1 MAAGGGAG
9 PEACAESVSDPRLF
23 LPKDVAWQIPL
34 SVYRTTVLIRLDRAT
49 CCKLWLL
56 WSHELLVVSLQ
67 PLAATHPPWH
77 LHCSWLE
84 SRVETDRA
92 LSSTALH
99 RSHNFD
105 SHDTISITSVIC
117 YRKELRRRLPER
129 RLVGEP
135 SGGVAPPCRT
145 SLRNTTRHGKPNQG
159 PDGLRW
165 TSLKNLIFDIVLS
178 LM

>member
-105 SHDTISITSVIC
+105 SHDTISITSV
-117 YRKELRRRLPER
+117 LLQER
-129 RLVGEP
+129 TEKASSREAAGRGALWRCCTALQNI
-135 SGGVAPPCRT
+135 SAQH
-145 SLRNTTRHGKPNQG
+145 N
-159 PDGLRW
+159 
-165 TSLKNLIFDIVLS
+165 
-178 LM
+178 